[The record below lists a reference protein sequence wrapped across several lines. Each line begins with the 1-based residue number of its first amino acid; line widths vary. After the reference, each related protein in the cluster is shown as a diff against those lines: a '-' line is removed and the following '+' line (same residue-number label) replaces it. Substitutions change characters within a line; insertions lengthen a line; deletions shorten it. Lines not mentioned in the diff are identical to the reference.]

1 MDKEEVKNLVKSKL
15 STARKNSVA
24 GNALFARLGTDLGMD
39 VKDVTNND
47 EIVEEK
53 KKPQTI
59 NFAQS
64 KFIRK
69 Q

>member
-39 VKDVTNND
+39 LKDVTNNE
-47 EIVEEK
+47 EIVEER
-53 KKPQTI
+53 KKPQTVS
-59 NFAQS
+59 FAQS
-64 KFIRK
+64 RYVRK
-69 Q
+69 